1 MENSTKCD
9 SANLSEDYFT
19 NRQDRYHVLES
30 LEVAAYFRK
39 VHSALCSVSFRI
51 SPSTD
56 GAGYSMDWPES
67 NPSPSPL
74 DDAQGYRQQ
83 STKVLAPLL
92 KPAGTQ
98 SRTTANHSTV
108 VYPILQFTPILRP
121 DTSTELPALLAILK
135 SLQSPPLAGSSWTF
149 TAGYFNMTP
158 TVRRLLLS
166 TQPSKG
172 TVIAASP
179 WSNSFLGAP
188 GVRGMLPDAYTHLS
202 KRFVDTVRRK
212 GLSDRITLKEWR
224 RGTKGLPDG
233 WTYHAKGIWVSVP
246 GETKPSLT
254 VVGSSNYTRRSYEL
268 DLEANV
274 VIVTRD
280 ESLMR
285 RLGQEERWLQEY
297 AREVGSEEYEKPERR
312 VGWRVRLAML
322 AVRILGGAL

>member
-1 MENSTKCD
+1 
-9 SANLSEDYFT
+9 LSEDYFT
-19 NRQDRYHVLES
+19 NRQDRYHVFES
-30 LEVAAYFRK
+30 AEIADYFRK
-39 VHSALCSVSFRI
+39 VHSAICSVSFRV
-51 SPSTD
+51 SPATD
-56 GAGYSMDWPES
+56 GAGYLLDWPES

-74 DDAQGYRQQ
+74 DDPQGYRQQ

-92 KPAGTQ
+92 KPVGNKSKAG
-98 SRTTANHSTV
+98 RDHSTI
-108 VYPILQFTPILRP
+108 VYPVMQFTPILRP

-166 TQPSKG
+166 TEPSKG

-202 KRFVDTVRRK
+202 KRFVDTVQRK
-212 GLSDRITLKEWR
+212 GLSDRITLREWR
-224 RGTKGLPDG
+224 RGTKGLPGG
-233 WTYHAKGIWVSVP
+233 WTYHAKGIWISAP
-246 GETKPSLT
+246 GEAKPSLT
-254 VVGSSNYTRRSYEL
+254 IVGSSNYTRRSYDL

-285 RLGQEERWLQEY
+285 RLGEEERWLQEY
-297 AREVGSEEYEKPERR
+297 SREVSSEEYQKPERR
-312 VGWRVRLAML
+312 VGWKVRLAML
-322 AVRILGGAL
+322 AVRLLGGAL